1 MFFFFFRNIQKV
13 HFKENTKKISYNFCL
28 DKKVDQIKIKT
39 KTLNRTQTYRSD
51 LKLKSMSENK
61 SKAKYFKNNI

>member
-1 MFFFFFRNIQKV
+1 MLFFRNIQKV

-39 KTLNRTQTYRSD
+39 NIKPNSD
-51 LKLKSMSENK
+51 L
-61 SKAKYFKNNI
+61 